1 MKPQGDGRVRCSA
14 WLGIRF
20 VALICFLVCGLCVV
34 LYGVWHTWPRTA
46 GLLIG
51 LPAWVWAMCRLIKED
66 GKELYRKAQ
75 ADKGDARRCAS
86 VPEETRPALAP
97 AEADALVGKHVL
109 NTPHAEKRQNRTDES
124 DAQGDEG
131 KLPVHG
137 VTLMP
142 NDPSSATRRTGRNNC
157 NRDAPAGFAAAHG

>member
-20 VALICFLVCGLCVV
+20 VALICFLVFGLCVT

-51 LPAWVWAMCRLIKED
+51 LPAWVWALGWLIKED

-75 ADKGDARRCAS
+75 GDKGDARRRAG

-97 AEADALVGKHVL
+97 AEADAFVRKHVL
-109 NTPHAEKRQNRTDES
+109 NAPHAQEGQNRADKS
-124 DAQGDEG
+124 DAQCNEG
-131 KLPVHG
+131 EFPVHG

-142 NDPSSATRRTGRNNC
+142 NDPSSATA
-157 NRDAPAGFAAAHG
+157 DQKL